1 MLILGL
7 AAAGARA
14 EQALQDLRI
23 GLEGDRVVVSLG
35 YSDPRAGEVLAAL
48 EDGLASEIQFHLRLV
63 RRQRVPFAF
72 LGDRL
77 VSELRL
83 VRTARYDRFQR
94 QYRIQ
99 SPAEAETRHEE
110 ARGFLEAFFALGP
123 LPLGELAAGEA
134 GQYYVQSRVRLS
146 PVKIVFPLKLITLF
160 YPQASSPWLRGE
172 LRPQG
177 PEVLPR

>member
-23 GLEGDRVVVSLG
+23 VLEGDRVVVSLS

-48 EDGLASEIQFHLRLV
+48 EDGLASEIQFQLRLV

-123 LPLGELAAGEA
+123 LPLGELEAGEA

-146 PVKIVFPLKLITLF
+146 PVKIVFPLKLIALF
-160 YPQASSPWLRGE
+160 CPQASSPWMRGE
-172 LRPQG
+172 L
-177 PEVLPR
+177 

>member
-1 MLILGL
+1 MCGL
-7 AAAGARA
+7 PAD
-14 EQALQDLRI
+14 QDLRV
-23 GLEGDRVVVSLG
+23 GLEDRQVVVSLG
-35 YSDPRAGEVLAAL
+35 YSDARGQEVLARLGEGL
-48 EDGLASEIQFHLRLV
+48 EAEILFHLRLY
-63 RRQRVPFAF
+63 RRQGGPFAF

-77 VSELRL
+77 ASELRL

-99 SPAEAETRHEE
+99 SPAEAETRHED

-160 YPQASSPWLRGE
+160 YPQAPGPWLREE
-172 LRPQG
+172 L
-177 PEVLPR
+177 

>member
-1 MLILGL
+1 
-7 AAAGARA
+7 
-14 EQALQDLRI
+14 
-23 GLEGDRVVVSLG
+23 
-35 YSDPRAGEVLAAL
+35 VLAAL
-48 EDGLASEIQFHLRLV
+48 QDGLASEIQFQLRLF
-63 RRQRVPFAF
+63 RRQRVPFGF

-77 VSELRL
+77 VAELRL

-99 SPAEAETRHEE
+99 SPAEAESLHAE

-123 LPLGELAAGEA
+123 LPLGQLAAGEA
-134 GQYYVQSRVRLS
+134 GQHYVQSRVRLS

-160 YPQASSPWLRGE
+160 YPQAYSPWLRGE